1 MSATLKF
8 VKPEHEDILREY
20 LDQYGVILLF
30 GEESQQ
36 KAMDHGYEDDDEL
49 VDYEFGG
56 SPDMSVEKVSH
67 ESHHALNFMS
77 ENPKE

>member
-1 MSATLKF
+1 MSTTLKF

-20 LDQYGVILLF
+20 LDQDGVILLF
-30 GEESQQ
+30 SEEAQQ
-36 KAMDHGYEDDDEL
+36 KAMDHGYENDDEL
-49 VDYEFGG
+49 VDYDFGG
-56 SPDMSVEKVSH
+56 NPDMVIEKVSY